1 MMTTFVFVLLM
12 LFSTTAMAVDCDL
25 GNPAPLLFVTYDEED
40 MPRVHTVEHLGD
52 EIAAMD
58 RMGVIV
64 ESMIGS
70 EYLTVQQATAADG
83 TACRAACWG
92 KP

>member
-52 EIAAMD
+52 
-58 RMGVIV
+58 
-64 ESMIGS
+64 
-70 EYLTVQQATAADG
+70 
-83 TACRAACWG
+83 
-92 KP
+92 